1 MAQVTGP
8 LQSCARRT
16 NVAGM
21 MKSQSRQGTTKL
33 ASLFVALTVSIG
45 VVGCTGHP
53 TSSVS
58 SGTGEL
64 ISSAQT
70 QSLVDV
76 AAVWQTEPLPDC
88 PKPPVLYNG
97 NVPAGLELPDKA
109 SVTRI
114 LAGAKSPAPTS
125 WVREK
130 LGWVTKHLSQT
141 RADIIDANTPG
152 DDSML
157 KTFDMYVKHVRAEL
171 EVGRDS
177 SDPSD
182 AIYPDGCA

>member
-1 MAQVTGP
+1 
-8 LQSCARRT
+8 
-16 NVAGM
+16 M
-21 MKSQSRQGTTKL
+21 MKSQSRPGTTKL
-33 ASLFVALTVSIG
+33 VGLVIATSVSLG
-45 VVGCTGHP
+45 VVGCSHHP
-53 TSSVS
+53 TTPSGSS
-58 SGTGEL
+58 TAGETS
-64 ISSAQT
+64 SSAQARA
-70 QSLVDV
+70 LVDV
-76 AAVWQTEPLPDC
+76 EAVWQTEPLPDC
-88 PKPPVLYNG
+88 PKPPIVFNG
-97 NVPAGLELPDKA
+97 DAPQGIALPDKA
-109 SVTRI
+109 SVARI

-125 WVREK
+125 WVRTK

-141 RADIIDANTPG
+141 RADIIDANAPG

>member
-1 MAQVTGP
+1 MTAIK
-8 LQSCARRT
+8 QSHKGAT
-16 NVAGM
+16 V
-21 MKSQSRQGTTKL
+21 L
-33 ASLFVALTVSIG
+33 AALAIATSVSLG
-45 VVGCTGHP
+45 VVGCSSHP
-53 TSSVS
+53 TTPTVSSTSGETSSSV
-58 SGTGEL
+58 
-64 ISSAQT
+64 AARA
-70 QSLVDV
+70 LVDV

-88 PKPPVLYNG
+88 PKPPIVFNG
-97 NVPAGLELPDKA
+97 DAPQGITLPDKA

-141 RADIIDANTPG
+141 RADIIDANAPG

>member
-1 MAQVTGP
+1 
-8 LQSCARRT
+8 
-16 NVAGM
+16 M
-21 MKSQSRQGTTKL
+21 MISQSRTGTKSL
-33 ASLFVALTVSIG
+33 AALAIAASVG
-45 VVGCTGHP
+45 VVGCSHP
-53 TSSVS
+53 TTTSASSVGETS
-58 SGTGEL
+58 S
-64 ISSAQT
+64 SVAT
-70 QSLVDV
+70 QPLVDV
-76 AAVWQTEPLPDC
+76 SQVWATEPLPAC
-88 PKPPVLYNG
+88 PKPPVVYNG
-97 NVPAGLELPDKA
+97 DVSAGLELPDKA
-109 SVTRI
+109 SVARI

-141 RADIIDANTPG
+141 RADIIDANAPG

>member
-1 MAQVTGP
+1 
-8 LQSCARRT
+8 
-16 NVAGM
+16 M
-21 MKSQSRQGTTKL
+21 MKSQFRPGATKL
-33 ASLFVALTVSIG
+33 AALAIVASVGL
-45 VVGCTGHP
+45 VGCSAHP
-53 TSSVS
+53 TSTGSNVSGETSSSVS
-58 SGTGEL
+58 
-64 ISSAQT
+64 AQP
-70 QSLVDV
+70 LVDV
-76 AAVWQTEPLPDC
+76 EAVWKTEPLPDC

-97 NVPAGLELPDKA
+97 DVPAGLELPDKA
-109 SVTRI
+109 SVARI

-141 RADIIDANTPG
+141 RADIIDANAPG

>member
-1 MAQVTGP
+1 M
-8 LQSCARRT
+8 
-16 NVAGM
+16 
-21 MKSQSRQGTTKL
+21 
-33 ASLFVALTVSIG
+33 
-45 VVGCTGHP
+45 
-53 TSSVS
+53 
-58 SGTGEL
+58 
-64 ISSAQT
+64 
-70 QSLVDV
+70 
-76 AAVWQTEPLPDC
+76 
-88 PKPPVLYNG
+88 
-97 NVPAGLELPDKA
+97 
-109 SVTRI
+109 
-114 LAGAKSPAPTS
+114 
-125 WVREK
+125 REK